1 MLKYINIGNILLADN
16 INKTIYKNILDLNL
30 LNNSNMLIDNN
41 DIRNNKYDDKKNIG
55 KNHHIRKIFLLIIYR
70 IYGERL
76 YVYI

>member
-41 DIRNNKYDDKKNIG
+41 DIRNNKYDDRRILER
-55 KNHHIRKIFLLIIYR
+55 IIIFARYF
-70 IYGERL
+70 Y
-76 YVYI
+76 

>member
-55 KNHHIRKIFLLIIYR
+55 KKDRKS
-70 IYGERL
+70 
-76 YVYI
+76 VV